1 MDQAKLEATQR
12 YAMQGGGSGCVIRGG
27 KLVMAWGD
35 QRKRYD
41 LYSSTK
47 SIGVTAIGL
56 AIMDGKVRLDD
67 KAQTYL
73 PQVGVP
79 PDSNRDSGWLGELT
93 LFHLATQTGGFE
105 KTRGWCRQLYRPGT
119 TWAYSDGGP
128 NWLADCLTVAYGR
141 DLLEVMGERV
151 FTPLGITVGETQQG
165 GDHDLYWGFNN
176 LDRPRQLNGINRRPF
191 GAGIHANVAAMAKIG
206 SLYLHR
212 GKWEGTQILPE
223 DFVRLASEPA
233 HGLASLPVKDDLGWT
248 GGASHHYGL
257 LWWNNADGTIP
268 EVPRDAFWTCGM
280 KDSFLVVIPSLD
292 LVVARAGEYLV
303 PADAPARSPSFYNIL
318 RPFLAPVCQAVARN
332 APYPPSTTITGL
344 AWAPVET
351 VICPARKA
359 DNWPITWADD
369 GDQYTAYGDGWG
381 FMDDFPRDQ
390 KLSLGFCKISGDPPG
405 VSGVNV
411 PSDGEQKGGGAG
423 GKKASGLLMVD
434 GVLYMWI
441 RNAEPGSGEQS
452 QLAWSKDHAR
462 SWTWSDW
469 RFAEFGYPCFLNFG
483 KNYEG
488 ARDDYVYVY
497 SPDTSSAYY
506 ETDDVVL
513 MRVPRTRI
521 AEHAAYEFF
530 QALDKDGRAVWTA
543 DIRQRGSVFH
553 FPGGCNRMDVTYNA
567 GLGRYL
573 MVMRSR
579 PKMSSDAHLPD
590 RSSPH
595 GVNQFSVYDASEPW
609 GPWTTVYYTE
619 QWEGTHLQDLQYWQ
633 GWGESAHLPSK
644 WMSADG
650 KTIHLLFAGGAGGFS
665 IRQATLTVAEA
676 AQPLNDRRRV
686 KQPPARPLAWG
697 NAIYVNLDVGESY
710 RYLSKSVTLLGVT
723 NNVATVSVDG
733 ESRKLYLAR
742 LELPTVVDGV
752 RVFLADTRPVAT
764 LTTDESF
771 PRIHAALTGDA
782 LLCLSDA
789 TQPLLDPQRFTF
801 PVSRDDGFRWSM
813 AENSHTFA
821 YLRPARSHEG
831 IDIDLTD
838 ARGKEIHALVAI
850 EDATVRWIAQG
861 NSPEACLLL
870 ESASYPGLYYIY
882 QHLNRDKLFVQPGQ
896 KVRRGEKLAYIWGDG
911 RWGHLHFSVV
921 GSGGQPDYGQ
931 RYRYL
936 LNCFPH
942 LVELWHGSLTLE
954 IPVRTSGNFRFAN
967 QYWEDGNRQHLSA
980 WSDVLG
986 YGWQLGDWCAAGK
999 VETSLTDE
1007 GGKPFQ
1013 GARLSKI
1020 MHQQTE
1026 HPARNPQD
1034 WFDFEVAVENGT
1046 YRVRAEVG
1054 DQYAATWQW
1063 VEFEGV
1069 DAGTFELPPG
1079 QLRRTDER
1087 PVTVNDGRLTAR
1099 IQLRDNRTPAGLR
1112 NLTFERIP

>member
-1 MDQAKLEATQR
+1 MQLPLLLFALSLHAQEKPIHAADRFVFPRAAPELQGMDQAKLEATQR
-12 YAMQGGGSGCVIRGG
+12 YAMQGGGSGCVIHGG

-79 PDSNRDSGWLGELT
+79 PDSNRDSGWLGEST

-151 FTPLGITVGETQQG
+151 FTPLGITVGETRQG

-268 EVPRDAFWTCGM
+268 EVPRDAFWTCRM
-280 KDSFLVVIPSLD
+280 KDGFLVVIPSLD
-292 LVVARAGEYLV
+292 LVVARAGE
-303 PADAPARSPSFYNIL
+303 
-318 RPFLAPVCQAVARN
+318 
-332 APYPPSTTITGL
+332 
-344 AWAPVET
+344 
-351 VICPARKA
+351 
-359 DNWPITWADD
+359 
-369 GDQYTAYGDGWG
+369 
-381 FMDDFPRDQ
+381 
-390 KLSLGFCKISGDPPG
+390 
-405 VSGVNV
+405 
-411 PSDGEQKGGGAG
+411 
-423 GKKASGLLMVD
+423 
-434 GVLYMWI
+434 
-441 RNAEPGSGEQS
+441 
-452 QLAWSKDHAR
+452 
-462 SWTWSDW
+462 
-469 RFAEFGYPCFLNFG
+469 
-483 KNYEG
+483 
-488 ARDDYVYVY
+488 
-497 SPDTSSAYY
+497 
-506 ETDDVVL
+506 
-513 MRVPRTRI
+513 
-521 AEHAAYEFF
+521 
-530 QALDKDGRAVWTA
+530 
-543 DIRQRGSVFH
+543 
-553 FPGGCNRMDVTYNA
+553 
-567 GLGRYL
+567 
-573 MVMRSR
+573 
-579 PKMSSDAHLPD
+579 
-590 RSSPH
+590 
-595 GVNQFSVYDASEPW
+595 
-609 GPWTTVYYTE
+609 
-619 QWEGTHLQDLQYWQ
+619 
-633 GWGESAHLPSK
+633 
-644 WMSADG
+644 
-650 KTIHLLFAGGAGGFS
+650 
-665 IRQATLTVAEA
+665 
-676 AQPLNDRRRV
+676 
-686 KQPPARPLAWG
+686 
-697 NAIYVNLDVGESY
+697 
-710 RYLSKSVTLLGVT
+710 
-723 NNVATVSVDG
+723 
-733 ESRKLYLAR
+733 
-742 LELPTVVDGV
+742 
-752 RVFLADTRPVAT
+752 
-764 LTTDESF
+764 
-771 PRIHAALTGDA
+771 
-782 LLCLSDA
+782 
-789 TQPLLDPQRFTF
+789 
-801 PVSRDDGFRWSM
+801 
-813 AENSHTFA
+813 

-838 ARGKEIHALVAI
+838 ARGKGIHALVAI

-931 RYRYL
+931 RYRSL

-954 IPVRTSGNFRFAN
+954 IPVRTSGNSRFAN

-986 YGWQLGDWCAAGK
+986 FGWQLGDWCAAGK
-999 VETSLTDE
+999 VGTSLTDE

-1020 MHQQTE
+1020 IHQQTG

-1046 YRVRAEVG
+1046 CRVRAEVG